1 MTELLCLYKAFV
13 IFDLLPCMAFT
24 ISDENKQLKNVF
36 FVSLTLT
43 FHVFFGLPMLSE
55 TGANKHYKSIVIF
68 KFKSFLISCCDR
80 FFKPYY
86 TKG

>member
-43 FHVFFGLPMLSE
+43 FHVFFFLLPKQNQASTTVLS
-55 TGANKHYKSIVIF
+55 IF
-68 KFKSFLISCCDR
+68 ACVVC
-80 FFKPYY
+80 PC
-86 TKG
+86 

>member
-43 FHVFFGLPMLSE
+43 FHFFFFFLP
-55 TGANKHYKSIVIF
+55 K
-68 KFKSFLISCCDR
+68 
-80 FFKPYY
+80 
-86 TKG
+86 